1 MSVDCIPDPFAIP
14 EDTGQLLGPA
24 QANGGHGAG
33 PGTGSLASDPIPE
46 DDLSPNERSQ
56 FRKMADHPDIID
68 AVIDESDAIAEHLAM
83 LFGEPDDPTTEAG
96 YVFLGLGIDPTLAD
110 TGAVQYARWNERAF
124 SWPREAAQAVKYAA
138 QADADVFLTPC
149 RSTNP
154 LRAGARRKPMA
165 TAWLWVDRDHP
176 TALSD
181 AYAAELVAGGARR
194 VDSGSEPGRFHLYVP
209 LSEPVPA
216 AEAEVLNRR
225 LAVRLGGDPA
235 VGRHTGYL
243 RLAGTV
249 NRKPVARGGAPV
261 PVVLHTG
268 NGGVFSAA
276 DLAEDLPDA
285 PPLASTDVEMA
296 EPEDVDLESLGSS
309 VVGLADLVAEQV
321 TDGMDRSAAT
331 MRLVGAAHDAGLT
344 AGQALELATRHAPSV
359 DKYGPRLGREV
370 ARCWAK
376 VAATAAD
383 GAENDSPRK
392 RGPESVATQLV
403 RLAVAGYR
411 FAQDETGRAFAVK
424 LDGPAI
430 AVPLEGGRGALR
442 DELAR
447 CYFEEHGKAA
457 AKSALADAVTTLA
470 GMAASAP
477 TEPLALRSA
486 VLGDDRVVVDL
497 GRPDGHA
504 VMVTADGWELVE
516 RSPVTFRRTELTG
529 PLPDPVH
536 GEGVGALRRLVNV
549 TDEVAALVFGYLVA
563 TFLTDMPRPILAAF
577 AEQGAGKTS
586 MVRTLVAAVDPS
598 PVPLRAA
605 PSNLEGWVVAAAGS
619 SVVALDNLSTIP
631 EWLSDA
637 LCRAATGEGL
647 VRRKLY
653 SDDALAVTTMR
664 RSVILTTID
673 AGALRGDLAE
683 RLVAIELERIDPTQR
698 MTDADLAAALDRDH
712 PAILAAILD
721 ALAGVLAHRPKLPP
735 DVELP
740 RMADFG
746 RVLAAL
752 DAWAGTDALG
762 TYRDGLDR
770 VAFDVVEGDP
780 LANALRTVALTG
792 GFDGTAAELLNHIA
806 ALRPPTPKGTKAPW
820 WPTSPRML
828 AGAVRRSSPALRVVG
843 VAVDTRR
850 TGSARRIT
858 LSPAS
863 DGSDHYDGPPSVEGR
878 GLEREESTG
887 NEKPRHPR
895 VEPPS
900 QPSQPSLTD
909 DLCDDCGH
917 GPGDSDDRDYCET
930 CGAGDPFS

>member
-1 MSVDCIPDPFAIP
+1 MTDHDP
-14 EDTGQLLGPA
+14 T
-24 QANGGHGAG
+24 
-33 PGTGSLASDPIPE
+33 
-46 DDLSPNERSQ
+46 
-56 FRKMADHPDIID
+56 
-68 AVIDESDAIAEHLAM
+68 VIAEHLAM
-83 LFGEPDDPTTEAG
+83 LFGEPDDPATEGG
-96 YVFLGLGIDPTLAD
+96 YVFLGLGMDPTLTD
-110 TGAVQYARWNERAF
+110 TGAVQYARWSDRAF
-124 SWPREAAQAVKYAA
+124 SWPREAAEAVEYATE
-138 QADADVFLTPC
+138 ADADVFLTPC

-154 LRAGARRKPMA
+154 LRDGARRKPMA
-165 TAWLWVDRDHP
+165 TWWLWTDVDHP
-176 TALSD
+176 TEQSD

-194 VDSGSEPGRFHLYVP
+194 VDSGSEPGRFHLYFP

-216 AEAEVLNRR
+216 TEAEVLNRR

-243 RLAGTV
+243 RVAGSV

-261 PVVLHTG
+261 PVVLHSGTG
-268 NGGVFSAA
+268 GLFSAA

-285 PPLASTDVEMA
+285 APLASTDVEVA
-296 EPEDVDLESLGSS
+296 EPEDLPEFLP
-309 VVGLADLVAEQV
+309 VGLADLMAEEV
-321 TDGMDRSAAT
+321 SDGMDRSAAT

-376 VAATAAD
+376 VAAKAVAAD
-383 GAENDSPRK
+383 DDDPPRK

-447 CYFEEHGKAA
+447 SYFEEHGKAA

-477 TEPLALRSA
+477 AEPLALRSA
-486 VLGDDRVVVDL
+486 VLDDDRVVVDL

-504 VMVTADGWELVE
+504 VMVTPDGWELVE

-536 GEGVGALRRLVNV
+536 GEGVTALRRLVNV

-563 TFLTDMPRPILAAF
+563 TFLTDTPRPILAAF

-586 MVRTLVAAVDPS
+586 MVRSLVTTVDPS

-721 ALAGVLAHRPKLPP
+721 ALAGVLAHRPKLAP
-735 DVELP
+735 DLELP

-780 LANALRTVALTG
+780 LANALRTVALSG
-792 GFDGTAAELLNHIA
+792 GFDGTAAELLDHIA
-806 ALRPPTPKGTKAPW
+806 PLRPPTPKGTKAAW

-878 GLEREESTG
+878 GLEREEEPGS
-887 NEKPRHPR
+887 EKPRHPR

-909 DLCDDCGH
+909 DLCVDCGH
-917 GPGDSDDRDYCET
+917 GPDDSDDRDYCET
-930 CGAGDPFS
+930 CGGGNPFS